1 METPWARERRPWT
14 QWSAACTTPPI
25 LWIAKSCPW
34 TPVETRLGLS
44 QALRRQPLSVV
55 HPSRPSESWNSQSRP
70 QSRGGLGR
78 SGPLGASLPA
88 SGTHSG
94 IQDQTGRVSGQKV
107 KVLVTQ
113 SCPTLCDP
121 MDCSTPGSSV
131 LGILRQ
137 GHWSG
142 LPSLLQGIF
151 PSQGLNPGL
160 LHCRQ
165 ILYCLSHQ
173 DT

>member
-131 LGILRQ
+131 
-137 GHWSG
+137 H
-142 LPSLLQGIF
+142 GIF
-151 PSQGLNPGL
+151 QAVVLEWVAISFSRGS
-160 LHCRQ
+160 
-165 ILYCLSHQ
+165 SHPRDQ
-173 DT
+173 TWVSCIAGRFYTI